1 VLIEHNMGLV
11 MSLCD
16 RVTVLSSGAVIAE
29 GTPAEVASTPAVI
42 EAYLGDSTIMGDVA
56 TEIRTEVTL

>member
-1 VLIEHNMGLV
+1 MKTQETLEKL
-11 MSLCD
+11 L
-16 RVTVLSSGAVIAE
+16 
-29 GTPAEVASTPAVI
+29 TPAEVASTPAVI